1 MYENFQ
7 RTIEFCN
14 YQIEKGHYV
23 TYTKLY
29 KDLNALELEIDFA
42 YRHEALSHIEFNELE
57 NEIKNTLLLF
67 RNWKEKSASN

>member
-7 RTIEFCN
+7 TTILYTN
-14 YQIEKGHYV
+14 YKIERGYYV

-29 KDLNALELEIDFA
+29 KDLKALELEIDFA

-67 RNWKEKSASN
+67 RNWQAKSVSN

>member
-7 RTIEFCN
+7 TTILCIN
-14 YQIEKGHYV
+14 YEIEKGRYV

-29 KDLNALELEIDFA
+29 KDLKALELEIDFA
-42 YRHEALSHIEFNELE
+42 YRHEALSHVEFNQLE

-67 RNWKEKSASN
+67 RNWQEKSVSN